1 MEDKMVTRRVDWVEI
16 SEDDYYSKGTDGIGR
31 SSVYMG
37 TGYTIQDYYADN
49 ANIRL
54 EPRDESDNDYYFI
67 NDDGEK
73 ILVIVWEYYY
83 ISMNHLLDG
92 EEYIGTLEDAMKYAD
107 TKASYNQEDMLIFGE
122 NGNEEYSNDEYNLIA
137 RRRWYG
143 VEIGDDESEK
153 ECISFGKFGHYGEW
167 EIFY

>member
-1 MEDKMVTRRVDWVEI
+1 MVTRKVEWVEI
-16 SEDDYYSKGTDGIGR
+16 SEDDFYSKGTDGIER
-31 SSVYMG
+31 NAVYMG

-83 ISMNHLLDG
+83 INFNPYMGDD
-92 EEYIGTLEDAMKYAD
+92 EYIGALGQAMQYAD
-107 TKASYNQEDMLIFGE
+107 
-122 NGNEEYSNDEYNLIA
+122 
-137 RRRWYG
+137 
-143 VEIGDDESEK
+143 
-153 ECISFGKFGHYGEW
+153 
-167 EIFY
+167 